1 MVPPMQPEHRCH
13 HKMCLCLSSTVG
25 VLSAGQSPVHAVF
38 WTSSATL
45 NGHYLTLSSHR
56 DSPEGHTALTL
67 SVRVTKAVSPALL
80 VTVKLTWY
88 SPGVAMD
95 TLQAKAIGT
104 TRAPAEAGRQRLPH
118 TSTCRSML
126 PSLASSALAPRSHTA
141 SSGASAAQR
150 SYTLPAGTSAT
161 AGPRRVMLGGE
172 GGAAGAAAE
181 AAMLVLVVPL
191 VVVLPRA
198 GGLPH
203 TPRTVQVSWE
213 VSGSVHVRSPRGQ
226 TTRIRRLQGQQGI

>member
-1 MVPPMQPEHRCH
+1 MQAPGDAA
-13 HKMCLCLSSTVG
+13 SSSG
-25 VLSAGQSPVHAVF
+25 R
-38 WTSSATL
+38 
-45 NGHYLTLSSHR
+45 LTLSSHR

-67 SVRVTKAVSPALL
+67 SVRAADAVSPALL

-88 SPGVAMD
+88 SPGTAME
-95 TLQAKAIGT
+95 TLQAKAKGT

-126 PSLASSALAPRSHTA
+126 PSLASSAVAPRSHTA
-141 SSGASAAQR
+141 SRAASAAQR

-161 AGPRRVMLGGE
+161 AGPRRAMLGGE
-172 GGAAGAAAE
+172 GGAAGEAAE
-181 AAMLVLVVPL
+181 AAMLVLP

-203 TPRTVQVSWE
+203 TPRAVQVSWD

-226 TTRIRRLQGQQGI
+226 TTRIRRLQGH